1 MRLKKSIK
9 VFMSNPYTLIVIAPF
24 ILLAPV
30 LLTGKALFWGVP
42 AVQFIPWWEWAF
54 DTLLSGQWPLW
65 NPLLGMGSPLIAN
78 YQSALFY
85 PPNWLYLLFYAMG
98 GIAGLAWSQA
108 LVLALHIALGGVGM
122 AVLIRR
128 LGMGKLAQTV
138 GGLAFALSGYI
149 VARGWFFSISSAV
162 VWLPW
167 ILLFSYD
174 LVEQKPNR
182 QTNKSIP
189 DILSSK
195 SITTILKLGFVI
207 GMQLLAGHAQLTWYT
222 MLLAALWIGYWSWA
236 NGPTSTSFKFSKL
249 RNIIQAWFSF
259 AIASILGVS
268 LAAVQLL
275 PTAEYLMQSQRA
287 SAIDYEAAMLY
298 SFWPWRFLGLF
309 APDLFGSPVTGDFWG
324 YATYWE
330 DAIYIG
336 LLPIFLALGVLM
348 RSVFL
353 QKTESLSSQPQTKIF
368 NQRSLGIFLLVIIFF
383 SFLFA
388 LGDNTPV
395 FPWLYKNVPTFD
407 MFKSPTRFS
416 VWAIF
421 SLVLLAAIGVERWR
435 RPTGRGLYWTRLS
448 IAGAFAISIGAGVGW
463 ILLRNIPDFHISF
476 VRSLAFAGFWAIGL
490 GALSVLAP
498 IDELNN
504 QKSIKRWQL
513 AVVIWVTLDLLVA
526 GWGLNPGIALD
537 FYTQTPPN
545 ASSVNTMVADGRAY
559 FLPEDEDAIKYN
571 QYFIFDTF
579 DPGLDWFGLRGAYLP
594 NINTLN
600 KIPMVNNYDPMVP
613 GRYARWMEA
622 LAEEDIQNRDDLL
635 DLMAVTVIQSED
647 PAENFGVHF
656 ETREGASRINWV
668 PCAVVV
674 GDEES
679 AFELVFSGSAD
690 FSSTVILEG
699 APPDSNY
706 DCSSQ
711 VGTATISNEISQ
723 PDRYRS

>member
-1 MRLKKSIK
+1 MAWN
-9 VFMSNPYTLIVIAPF
+9 V
-24 ILLAPV
+24 
-30 LLTGKALFWGVP
+30 G
-42 AVQFIPWWEWAF
+42 AVQPGA
-54 DTLLSGQWPLW
+54 
-65 NPLLGMGSPLIAN
+65 
-78 YQSALFY
+78 
-85 PPNWLYLLFYAMG
+85 
-98 GIAGLAWSQA
+98 
-108 LVLALHIALGGVGM
+108 
-122 AVLIRR
+122 
-128 LGMGKLAQTV
+128 
-138 GGLAFALSGYI
+138 
-149 VARGWFFSISSAV
+149 
-162 VWLPW
+162 
-167 ILLFSYD
+167 
-174 LVEQKPNR
+174 
-182 QTNKSIP
+182 
-189 DILSSK
+189 
-195 SITTILKLGFVI
+195 
-207 GMQLLAGHAQLTWYT
+207 
-222 MLLAALWIGYWSWA
+222 
-236 NGPTSTSFKFSKL
+236 
-249 RNIIQAWFSF
+249 
-259 AIASILGVS
+259 
-268 LAAVQLL
+268 
-275 PTAEYLMQSQRA
+275 
-287 SAIDYEAAMLY
+287 
-298 SFWPWRFLGLF
+298 
-309 APDLFGSPVTGDFWG
+309 
-324 YATYWE
+324 
-330 DAIYIG
+330 
-336 LLPIFLALGVLM
+336 
-348 RSVFL
+348 
-353 QKTESLSSQPQTKIF
+353 
-368 NQRSLGIFLLVIIFF
+368 
-383 SFLFA
+383 
-388 LGDNTPV
+388 
-395 FPWLYKNVPTFD
+395 
-407 MFKSPTRFS
+407 
-416 VWAIF
+416 
-421 SLVLLAAIGVERWR
+421 
-435 RPTGRGLYWTRLS
+435 GLYWTRLS
-448 IAGAFAISIGAGVGW
+448 IAGAFAISIGAGLGW

-490 GALSVLAP
+490 SALSVSAP
-498 IDELNN
+498 VDEFNN

-711 VGTATISNEISQ
+711 VGTATISNESANRIDIEVESQSPGWLVLSDTWYPGWQVEIDGELTEIFHANYLFRAIEIPPGEHSVSFVYRPIWFTAGVIISLLTCSGFVVVTILRKQ
-723 PDRYRS
+723 KRG